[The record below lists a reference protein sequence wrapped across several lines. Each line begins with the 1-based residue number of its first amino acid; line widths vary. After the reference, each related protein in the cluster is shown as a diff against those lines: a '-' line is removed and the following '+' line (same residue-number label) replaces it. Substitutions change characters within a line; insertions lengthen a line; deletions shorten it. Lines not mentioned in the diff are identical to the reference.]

1 MNDQTSVTSSDVIS
15 EFRRRARELVA
26 RMTLEEKIAQLI
38 HNAPAI
44 GRLGLP
50 EYNWWNECL
59 HGVARAGKAT
69 VFPQAIGMAATFDV
83 PLVRRAAAAISDE
96 ARAKH
101 HAALAQDYRGQYFGL
116 TYWTP
121 NINIFRDPRWGRGQ
135 ETYGEDP
142 YLTSRIGVAFVQGL
156 QGDHPKYLKL
166 VATPKHYA
174 VHSGPEPQRH
184 SFNAIVSQRDLRET
198 YLPAFKA
205 CVIEGRAA
213 SIMGAYNRVNGEPCC
228 GSPTLLQKILRD
240 EWGFDGFVV
249 SDCGAI
255 CDFHLGHKVTATA
268 AESAALAVKNGCE
281 LNCGVTYPHLRAAV
295 QAGLISESAIDL
307 AAERLMTARLR
318 LGTFDPPT
326 EVPYASI
333 SPAVVN
339 CAAHR
344 ELALQMARE
353 SMVLLKN
360 ENQTLPLRKNFKSI
374 AVVGPTAYS
383 LDVLHGN
390 YTGFA
395 PQMTTILQGILDAV
409 PIGTQVSVARGC
421 EPAGN
426 ARVNAKEVEWTV
438 ADSDVIIACLGYT
451 PALEGEEAEAMG
463 EPETAGG
470 GDRVHISL
478 PGRQLELLQM
488 LHATGKPVILVLTG
502 GSPIELNWAA
512 ANIPA
517 ILMSWYPGEL
527 GGCAVADVLFGDCN
541 PAGRLPVTFVRSLDQ
556 VPVFDDYNMAGRTYR
571 FMQEEP
577 LYRFGFGLSYT
588 TFQYSNLKLS
598 AMRIGPDQS
607 VEVFV
612 DVTNT
617 GKLAGDEVV
626 QLYVSD
632 VECSVPVPRLHLEG
646 FERIH
651 LLPGQTR
658 SVCFTLRPGQLAA
671 YDDAGMAFV
680 EPGKFIVSVGG
691 GQPDDSASGAI
702 QAELLIEM
710 GMR

>member
-632 VECSVPVPRLHLEG
+632 VECSVPVTRLHLEG